1 MDYITVCG
9 LEVHTE
15 LATKTKIFCNC
26 TTEFGGEPN
35 THVCEICSGMPGT
48 LPVVNKKVVEFAV
61 RTVLL
66 STAKS
71 HNTINSTEKTI
82 FIPTFRRLTKFHS
95 FISRFAA
102 TAGLKSTIQ
111 STAAKRRSEFT
122 KFIWRRTQAS
132 LFTMSG
138 PIQLL

>member
-48 LPVVNKKVVEFAV
+48 L
-61 RTVLL
+61 LL

>member
-48 LPVVNKKVVEFAV
+48 LPVV
-61 RTVLL
+61 
-66 STAKS
+66 
-71 HNTINSTEKTI
+71 TI